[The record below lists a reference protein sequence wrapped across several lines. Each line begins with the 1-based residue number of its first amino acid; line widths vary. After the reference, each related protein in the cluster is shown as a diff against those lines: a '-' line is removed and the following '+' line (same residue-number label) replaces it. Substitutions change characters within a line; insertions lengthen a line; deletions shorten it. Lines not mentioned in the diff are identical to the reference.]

1 MTPYALLGGVFAP
14 ESLGPS
20 NKGRRVPDAA
30 ADLVVLAEDGG
41 VQETVVAGTI
51 AHSLRKG
58 TL

>member
-1 MTPYALLGGVFAP
+1 MTPYALLGGVFAL

-20 NKGRRVPDAA
+20 KEGRIAPGVA
-30 ADLVVLAEDGG
+30 ADLVVLAGDGD
-41 VQETVVAGTI
+41 VQDTVVAGST

>member
-1 MTPYALLGGVFAP
+1 MTPYALLGNVFAP
-14 ESLGPS
+14 EHPGQS
-20 NKGRRVPDAA
+20 KEGRTVPGA

-41 VQETVVAGTI
+41 VQDTVVAGAT